1 MKKQN
6 NISDAKLVLAYQ
18 SGNKKAI
25 AILVERWHQKFCKQA
40 YWYTKDKD
48 AAKDI
53 AQDSWNVIIHKLN
66 DLNNPE
72 KFGYWA
78 LAIVCRKAIDWS
90 RRKSKTLEQQKG
102 YHQVLNSF
110 SEENNITEDSTKILL
125 AIKALP
131 DIQQTVL
138 RLFYIESYSLKQ
150 ISSLLNLSK
159 GTVKSR
165 LFYAREKLK
174 KSINVLGKNTRDM
187 N

>member
-1 MKKQN
+1 MENSNKT
-6 NISDAKLVLAYQ
+6 SDANLVLAYQ
-18 SGNKKAI
+18 SGNKEAI
-25 AILVERWHQKFCKQA
+25 TVLVERWHQKFCKQA

-53 AQDSWNVIIHKLN
+53 AQDSWNIIIHKLN
-66 DLNNPE
+66 NLNDPK

-78 LAIVCRKAIDWS
+78 LAIVCRKAIDWT
-90 RRKSKTLEQQKG
+90 RKKSKILDQQKD
-102 YHQVLNSF
+102 YYQTLNSF
-110 SEENNITEDSTKILL
+110 SEKNNTSEDSNKILL
-125 AIKALP
+125 AIKELP

-150 ISSLLNLSK
+150 ISSILNLSK

-174 KSINVLGKNTRDM
+174 TITKIKK
-187 N
+187 

>member
-1 MKKQN
+1 MEDSSKT
-6 NISDAKLVLAYQ
+6 SDAKLVIAYQ
-18 SGNKKAI
+18 LGNKKAI
-25 AILVERWHQKFCKQA
+25 AILVERWHQKFCRQA

-66 DLNNPE
+66 DLNNAE

-90 RRKSKTLEQQKG
+90 RKKSKTLEQQKD
-102 YHQVLNSF
+102 YHQVLNNP
-110 SEENNITEDSTKILL
+110 SEKINISEDSKKMLM
-125 AIKALP
+125 AIKELSNL
-131 DIQQTVL
+131 QQSVL
-138 RLFYIESYSLKQ
+138 HLFYIENYSLKQ

-174 KSINVLGKNTRDM
+174 KNNQYPR
-187 N
+187 